1 MNIKYNIE
9 SIKNSEGTG
18 RDRRYVRLYE
28 NAPLNPNQL
37 EEHIRNHTMLT
48 PGALHG
54 GLDTLGD
61 CMAHALSGG
70 TRFHL
75 PGIGYFSLGARLDKA
90 DDAADDKVRGNQI
103 KVDGIKFRPEARL
116 LARVKRNAR
125 FERARYSTRS
135 RQYTEAELLA
145 KIKDYIATN
154 GSITARVLKT
164 EFKLRETTA
173 QKWLRHFTET
183 GVLRRDGA
191 ANSRVYFLAP
201 PAKNGQ

>member
-1 MNIKYNIE
+1 MNIKYNIQ
-9 SIKNSEGTG
+9 SIKNAQGNG
-18 RDRRYVRLYE
+18 KDREFVRLYE
-28 NAPLNPNQL
+28 NGPLSPRQL
-37 EEHIRNHTMLT
+37 EEHIRNHTSLT

-54 GLDTLGD
+54 VLDTLGD
-61 CMAHALSGG
+61 CMAHALSEG

-75 PGIGYFSLGARLDKA
+75 PGIGYFSLGVRLDKP

-145 KIKDYIATN
+145 KIKDYLATN
-154 GSITARVLKT
+154 SCITRRILEM
-164 EFKLRETTA
+164 EFKLRETA
-173 QKWLRHFTET
+173 ALKWLRHFTET
-183 GVLRRDGA
+183 GVLIKDGTS
-191 ANSRVYFLAP
+191 NAP
-201 PAKNGQ
+201 IYLLNPQAEGGD

>member
-54 GLDTLGD
+54 VLDTLGD

-164 EFKLRETTA
+164 
-173 QKWLRHFTET
+173 
-183 GVLRRDGA
+183 
-191 ANSRVYFLAP
+191 
-201 PAKNGQ
+201 

>member
-1 MNIKYNIE
+1 M
-9 SIKNSEGTG
+9 
-18 RDRRYVRLYE
+18 
-28 NAPLNPNQL
+28 
-37 EEHIRNHTMLT
+37 
-48 PGALHG
+48 
-54 GLDTLGD
+54 
-61 CMAHALSGG
+61 
-70 TRFHL
+70 
-75 PGIGYFSLGARLDKA
+75 
-90 DDAADDKVRGNQI
+90 
-103 KVDGIKFRPEARL
+103 
-116 LARVKRNAR
+116 KRNAR

-191 ANSRVYFLAP
+191 ANSRVYFLAQ
-201 PAKNGQ
+201 PAENGK

>member
-54 GLDTLGD
+54 VLDTLGD

-145 KIKDYIATN
+145 KIKD
-154 GSITARVLKT
+154 
-164 EFKLRETTA
+164 
-173 QKWLRHFTET
+173 
-183 GVLRRDGA
+183 
-191 ANSRVYFLAP
+191 
-201 PAKNGQ
+201 

>member
-1 MNIKYNIE
+1 MNIKYNIQ
-9 SIKNSEGTG
+9 SIKNAQGNG
-18 RDRRYVRLYE
+18 KDREFVRLYE
-28 NAPLNPNQL
+28 NGPLSPRQL
-37 EEHIRNHTMLT
+37 EEHIRNHTSLT

-54 GLDTLGD
+54 VLDTLGD
-61 CMAHALSGG
+61 CMAHALSEG

-75 PGIGYFSLGARLDKA
+75 PGIGYFSLGARLDKP

-145 KIKDYIATN
+145 KIKDYLATN
-154 GSITARVLKT
+154 SCITRRILEM
-164 EFKLRETTA
+164 EFKLRETA
-173 QKWLRHFTET
+173 ALKWLRHFTET
-183 GVLRRDGA
+183 GVLIKDGTS
-191 ANSRVYFLAP
+191 NAP
-201 PAKNGQ
+201 IYLLNPQAEGGD